1 MPDLWFAVFVTTAHC
16 LASTLGPQGLRPVML
31 RPPSGLRTRP
41 RTPTRAADTAVNLRQ
56 AEGELAP
63 DSEHSRMRHEA
74 AACHPEV
81 ASNRFGEPSNL
92 KRQFIPKNPQRFEVR
107 SCWLNLRYE
116 YCLHLIR
123 LKHKIPKIDVKQKAG
138 IDRIWRA
145 KRS

>member
-1 MPDLWFAVFVTTAHC
+1 LARKDSDPPCRRPRQEATAAIGAVDPAADANQGGQHGLDLW
-16 LASTLGPQGLRPVML
+16 
-31 RPPSGLRTRP
+31 
-41 RTPTRAADTAVNLRQ
+41 RQ

-63 DSEHSRMRHEA
+63 DSGLSRVRHEA

-81 ASNRFGEPSNL
+81 ASNKFNKNGDPSNL

-107 SCWLNLRYE
+107 SCWLNRRYE
-116 YCLHLIR
+116 YCLHLIC